1 MRVLY
6 HDQRAHEQ
14 AERELGAERVA
25 FDRLL
30 ADSDFISAHADL
42 NDTTRGMFNAAAFAR
57 MKPTAVFVNTAG
69 AARGRSR
76 SGRGLARGHHLRRR
90 LDVTDPEPPLAGN
103 PLVGLRNCIVAP
115 HIASAT
121 VSSRNAMA
129 EIAADNLIAGLKGEP
144 LRAWVNPEV
153 ATNRRK

>member
-1 MRVLY
+1 MTTQRVSLLGRLMRVAIE
-6 HDQRAHEQ
+6 H
-14 AERELGAERVA
+14 AEGRLRDGA
-25 FDRLL
+25 L
-30 ADSDFISAHADL
+30 FINTGRGPTVTESALIKAL
-42 NDTTRGMFNAAAFAR
+42 QEGWI
-57 MKPTAVFVNTAG
+57 AG
-69 AARGRSR
+69 AG
-76 SGRGLARGHHLRRR
+76 

-129 EIAADNLIAGLKGEP
+129 EIASYNLIAGLKGEP

-153 ATNRRK
+153 ATNRRRGADLGY